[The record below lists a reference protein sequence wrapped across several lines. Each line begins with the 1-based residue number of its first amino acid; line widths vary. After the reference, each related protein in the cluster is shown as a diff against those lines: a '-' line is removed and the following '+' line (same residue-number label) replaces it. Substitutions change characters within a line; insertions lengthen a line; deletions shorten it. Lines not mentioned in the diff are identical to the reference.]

1 LSEALATSP
10 STINRDLSALA
21 AEGRLRRV
29 RGGASI
35 TTGSS
40 VDPLAKLERLRQV
53 EEKNAIAAA
62 AAALVEPGEAIFLEA
77 STTVLHVARR
87 LKSIGPLTAVTN
99 DIFIAAELADVAEIE
114 TIVTGGSLRR
124 ATRALVGP
132 MTESVLETIHVDKVF
147 TGVSGLHVDH
157 GLSTGNMTEAQ
168 TKLRLLKA
176 GDQIIGVADHTKFN
190 KIAFTRLGPVT
201 ALDILVTDALAPAD
215 DVARLR
221 DLGVRVIVAQ
231 GEPAVSG
238 DGTEPDDLG
247 EER

>member
-1 LSEALATSP
+1 
-10 STINRDLSALA
+10 
-21 AEGRLRRV
+21 
-29 RGGASI
+29 
-35 TTGSS
+35 
-40 VDPLAKLERLRQV
+40 
-53 EEKNAIAAA
+53 
-62 AAALVEPGEAIFLEA
+62 
-77 STTVLHVARR
+77 

-147 TGVSGLHVDH
+147 TGVSGLHVEH

-231 GEPAVSG
+231 GEPVVTG
-238 DGTEPDDLG
+238 DGTEPEELG